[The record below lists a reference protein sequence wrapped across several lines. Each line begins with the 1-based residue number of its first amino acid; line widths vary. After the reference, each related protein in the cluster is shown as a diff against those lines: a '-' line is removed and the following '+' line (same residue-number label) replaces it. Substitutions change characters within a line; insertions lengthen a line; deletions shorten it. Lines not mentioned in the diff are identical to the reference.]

1 MSDQPKRPDFLD
13 GNNRYKLLYPV
24 KYREG
29 EEERLLETLQLRRLT
44 MADRLILDEKIGY
57 SEQVVRILGE
67 MTGEMRVV
75 LLKIDAADGDRI
87 DQIFGYFLQ
96 PGTATGAIS

>member
-13 GNNRYKLLYPV
+13 GSNRYKLLYPV
-24 KYREG
+24 QYRVG
-29 EEERLLETLQLRRLT
+29 EEEKLLETLQLRRMT
-44 MADRLILDEKIGY
+44 MADRLILDEQIVY
-57 SEQVVRILGE
+57 SEKVLRILE
-67 MTGEMRVV
+67 NMTGEFRAA
-75 LLKIDAADGDRI
+75 LLRIDAADGDRI